1 MTGIAAALP
10 PLSRR
15 MAKASLVILAGK
27 EGIFTNHIKMTK
39 FFHTK

>member
-10 PLSRR
+10 PQPPDGKGVPGDPRR
-15 MAKASLVILAGK
+15 EKS
-27 EGIFTNHIKMTK
+27 IFTNHIKMTK